1 MEIDMGAK
9 PRSALRSLWKKFGEG
24 LMWTGFAWNGMYP
37 PYAWKELTALPDDQ
51 PCLPA
56 LSEAELAQWAALV
69 KQLQ

>member
-1 MEIDMGAK
+1 MGVK
-9 PRSALRSLWKKFGEG
+9 PRSALRSLWKRFAEG

-37 PYAWKELTALPDDQ
+37 PLAWKELAALPEDP

>member
-1 MEIDMGAK
+1 MGAK
-9 PRSALRSLWKKFGEG
+9 LRSAARSLWKRFAEG

-37 PYAWKELTALPDDQ
+37 PHAWRESAAPTSDQ

-69 KQLQ
+69 RQLQ